1 MTQVTVPPMES
12 EWDLASTMR
21 CREGLIRRRPEVREK
36 RKETHLLHQIS
47 SLLVRASY
55 GVLIDLL
62 AGNSVEKLEVVF
74 REKVVVGRRFGKVD
88 LADGRDESDDLDTVS
103 HLEVALSD
111 GTSSDTA

>member
-1 MTQVTVPPMES
+1 
-12 EWDLASTMR
+12 
-21 CREGLIRRRPEVREK
+21 VREE
-36 RKETHLLHQIS
+36 RKDTNLLHQIS
-47 SLLVRASY
+47 GLLVRASY